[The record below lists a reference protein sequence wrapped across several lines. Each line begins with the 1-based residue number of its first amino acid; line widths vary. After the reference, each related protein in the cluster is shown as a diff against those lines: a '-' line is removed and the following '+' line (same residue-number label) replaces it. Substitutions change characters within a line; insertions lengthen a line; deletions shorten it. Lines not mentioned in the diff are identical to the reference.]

1 MALLLLF
8 NLISLYIIF
17 FKRKYIL
24 FYFFAIYPILPDYF
38 ALELGGGLPLLKAS
52 RILILALLVSVLVY
66 NRGKIY
72 LPLKGIKKI
81 KIFWPMI
88 LYFSGRIIANIFYV
102 FNLSEAIN
110 TEFSI
115 IFEQLILMIVVVQ
128 LIHRKDQILQCI
140 NGMVCGSGIVA
151 CLSIA
156 SVIYGENIF
165 YHLNCVS
172 RNMLMAST
180 TRLGIIRAEAGFGHP
195 VYYGV
200 YCALIIPIAYY
211 IYENK
216 KNVIY
221 LIICGLDIIALLLTE
236 SRGSIVAL
244 IFMIIITFLRMSKVR
259 RQKIIRI
266 IGSVIIVTCILFI
279 LIPSVRE
286 QIEGIFN
293 SIFAIVNTNIVIED
307 FGENSTTGLDSRLIQ
322 LTGVYWTILNNAL
335 FGLGASC
342 HTRGVLKYYKEKI
355 GWFVTSTID
364 NGYVGYFVQEGI
376 IGTIGFF
383 SLIISLIKISNKLSE
398 KRDKKNLN
406 NTFFICFF
414 VYAIEMFS
422 VADSSQTFWLIIIL
436 FVCYNT
442 VDIIKE

>member
-1 MALLLLF
+1 M
-8 NLISLYIIF
+8 
-17 FKRKYIL
+17 
-24 FYFFAIYPILPDYF
+24 
-38 ALELGGGLPLLKAS
+38 LKAS

-180 TRLGIIRAEAGFGHP
+180 TRLGIIRAEAGFGIFQ
-195 VYYGV
+195 
-200 YCALIIPIAYY
+200 CIMEY
-211 IYENK
+211 I
-216 KNVIY
+216 
-221 LIICGLDIIALLLTE
+221 
-236 SRGSIVAL
+236 
-244 IFMIIITFLRMSKVR
+244 
-259 RQKIIRI
+259 
-266 IGSVIIVTCILFI
+266 
-279 LIPSVRE
+279 
-286 QIEGIFN
+286 
-293 SIFAIVNTNIVIED
+293 
-307 FGENSTTGLDSRLIQ
+307 
-322 LTGVYWTILNNAL
+322 
-335 FGLGASC
+335 
-342 HTRGVLKYYKEKI
+342 VL
-355 GWFVTSTID
+355 
-364 NGYVGYFVQEGI
+364 
-376 IGTIGFF
+376 
-383 SLIISLIKISNKLSE
+383 
-398 KRDKKNLN
+398 
-406 NTFFICFF
+406 
-414 VYAIEMFS
+414 
-422 VADSSQTFWLIIIL
+422 
-436 FVCYNT
+436 
-442 VDIIKE
+442 